1 MALLNRMANMTARI
15 RVKLKGYDSVVLDRS
30 TKSIIETAI
39 STGAKVAGPI
49 PLPTKKRKV
58 AVNRSPFVY
67 KSSMEHFEINT
78 HKRVIDIIDPTPKTI
93 DALQHLQMPAGVGIE
108 IQ

>member
-1 MALLNRMANMTARI
+1 MSDAKI
-15 RVKLKGYDSVVLDRS
+15 RVKLRGYDAVVLDKS
-30 TKSIIETAI
+30 AKSIIESAI

-49 PLPTKKRKV
+49 PLPTRKRKV
-58 AVNRSPFVY
+58 AVNRSTFIY
-67 KSSMEHFEINT
+67 KSSIEHFEIGT

-93 DALQHLQMPAGVGIE
+93 DALQHLQMPAGVEIE

>member
-1 MALLNRMANMTARI
+1 MSATAKI
-15 RVKLKGYDSVVLDRS
+15 RVKLKGYDAVVLDKAA
-30 TKSIIETAI
+30 KSIIETAI

-58 AVNRSPFVY
+58 AVNRSTFVY
-67 KSSMEHFEINT
+67 KSSIEHFEIGT
-78 HKRVIDIIDPTPKTI
+78 HKRLIDIIDPTPKTI
-93 DALQHLQMPAGVGIE
+93 DALQHLQMPAGVDIA

>member
-1 MALLNRMANMTARI
+1 MSDTGPKI
-15 RVKLKGYDSVVLDRS
+15 RVKLKGYDSVVLDKS
-30 TKSIIETAI
+30 AKSIIETAI

-49 PLPTKKRKV
+49 PLPTKRRKV
-58 AVNRSPFVY
+58 AVNRSPFIY
-67 KSSMEHFEINT
+67 KSSIEHFEIGT

>member
-1 MALLNRMANMTARI
+1 MSDTGPKI
-15 RVKLKGYDSVVLDRS
+15 RVKLKGYDSVVLDKS
-30 TKSIIETAI
+30 ATSIIETAI

-49 PLPTKKRKV
+49 PLPTKRRKV
-58 AVNRSPFVY
+58 AVNRSPFIY
-67 KSSMEHFEINT
+67 KSSIEHFEIGT

>member
-1 MALLNRMANMTARI
+1 MSDTGPKI
-15 RVKLKGYDSVVLDRS
+15 RVKLKGYDAVVLDKS
-30 TKSIIETAI
+30 SKSIIETAI

-49 PLPTKKRKV
+49 PLPTRRRKV
-58 AVNRSPFVY
+58 AINRSPFIY
-67 KSSMEHFEINT
+67 KSSIEHFEIGT

-93 DALQHLQMPAGVGIE
+93 DALQHLQMPAGVGKE

>member
-1 MALLNRMANMTARI
+1 MSDTGPKI
-15 RVKLKGYDSVVLDRS
+15 RVKLKGYDSVVLDKS
-30 TKSIIETAI
+30 AKSIIETAI

-49 PLPTKKRKV
+49 PLPTRKRKV
-58 AVNRSPFVY
+58 AVNRSPFIY
-67 KSSMEHFEINT
+67 KSSIEHFEIGT

-93 DALQHLQMPAGVGIE
+93 DALQRLQMPAGVGIE

>member
-1 MALLNRMANMTARI
+1 MSETGSKI
-15 RVKLKGYDSVVLDRS
+15 RVKLKGYDAVVLDKS
-30 TKSIIETAI
+30 SKSIIETAI

-49 PLPTKKRKV
+49 PLPTRRRKV
-58 AVNRSPFVY
+58 AVNRSPFIY
-67 KSSMEHFEINT
+67 KSSIEHFEIGT

>member
-1 MALLNRMANMTARI
+1 MSEIGSKI
-15 RVKLKGYDSVVLDRS
+15 RVKLKGYDAVVLDKS
-30 TKSIIETAI
+30 SKSIIETAI

-49 PLPTKKRKV
+49 PLPTRRRKV
-58 AVNRSPFVY
+58 AVNRSPFIY
-67 KSSMEHFEINT
+67 KSSIEHFEIGT

>member
-1 MALLNRMANMTARI
+1 MSDTGPKI

-30 TKSIIETAI
+30 AKSIIETAI

-58 AVNRSPFVY
+58 AVNRSPFIY
-67 KSSMEHFEINT
+67 KSSIEHFEIGT

>member
-1 MALLNRMANMTARI
+1 MASPAARI
-15 RVKLKGYDSVVLDRS
+15 RVKLKGYDAVVVDRS
-30 TKSIIETAI
+30 ARSIIETAI

-49 PLPTKKRKV
+49 PLPTKRRKT
-58 AVNRSPFVY
+58 AVNRSTFIY
-67 KSSMEHFEINT
+67 KSSIEHFEIRA
-78 HKRVIDIIDPTPKTI
+78 HKRIVDIIDPTPKTI

>member
-1 MALLNRMANMTARI
+1 MSERGSKI
-15 RVKLKGYDSVVLDRS
+15 RVKLKGYDAVVLDKS
-30 TKSIIETAI
+30 SKSIIETAI

-49 PLPTKKRKV
+49 PLPTRKRKL
-58 AVNRSPFVY
+58 AVNRSPFIY
-67 KSSMEHFEINT
+67 KSSIEHFEIAT

-93 DALQHLQMPAGVGIE
+93 DALQHLQMPAGVGLE

>member
-1 MALLNRMANMTARI
+1 MANTAKI
-15 RVKLKGYDSVVLDRS
+15 RVKLKGYDSIVVDKS
-30 TKSIIETAI
+30 AKSIIETAI

-49 PLPTKKRKV
+49 PMPTRKRKI
-58 AVNRSPFVY
+58 AVNRSPFIY
-67 KSSMEHFEINT
+67 KSSIEHFEINT

-93 DALQHLQMPAGVGIE
+93 DALQHLQMPAGVGVE

>member
-1 MALLNRMANMTARI
+1 MTARI
-15 RVKLKGYDSVVLDRS
+15 RVKLKGYDAIVLDKS
-30 TKSIIETAI
+30 TKSIVETAV
-39 STGAKVAGPI
+39 STGAKVAGPV
-49 PLPTKKRKV
+49 PLPTRKRKI
-58 AVNRSPFVY
+58 AVNRSPFIY

-93 DALQHLQMPAGVGIE
+93 DALQHLQMPAGVDIE

>member
-1 MALLNRMANMTARI
+1 MSEIGSKI
-15 RVKLKGYDSVVLDRS
+15 RVKLKGYDAVVLDRS
-30 TKSIIETAI
+30 SKSIIETAI

-49 PLPTKKRKV
+49 PLPTRNRKL
-58 AVNRSPFVY
+58 AVNRSPFIY
-67 KSSMEHFEINT
+67 KSSIEHFEIST

>member
-1 MALLNRMANMTARI
+1 MANTAKI
-15 RVKLKGYDSVVLDRS
+15 RVKLKGYDSIVVDRS
-30 TKSIIETAI
+30 AKSIIETAI

-49 PLPTKKRKV
+49 PMPTKKRKI
-58 AVNRSPFVY
+58 AVNRSPFIY
-67 KSSMEHFEINT
+67 KSSIEHFEINT

-93 DALQHLQMPAGVGIE
+93 DALQHLQMPAGVGVE

>member
-1 MALLNRMANMTARI
+1 MGNSTARI
-15 RVKLKGYDSVVLDRS
+15 RVKLKSFDPVVLDRS
-30 TKSIIETAI
+30 ARSILETAV

-49 PLPTKKRKV
+49 PLPSKKRV
-58 AVNRSPFVY
+58 FAVNRSPFIY
-67 KSSMEHFEINT
+67 KSSIEQFEIKT

-93 DALQHLQMPAGVGIE
+93 DALSHLDMPAGVEIE

>member
-1 MALLNRMANMTARI
+1 MSDAKI
-15 RVKLKGYDSVVLDRS
+15 RVKLKGYDAVVLDKS
-30 TKSIIETAI
+30 AKSIIESAI

-49 PLPTKKRKV
+49 PIPTRKRKV
-58 AVNRSPFVY
+58 AVNRSTFIY
-67 KSSMEHFEINT
+67 KSSIEHFEIST

-93 DALQHLQMPAGVGIE
+93 DALQHLQMPAGVEIE

>member
-1 MALLNRMANMTARI
+1 MASESPIAKI
-15 RVKLKGYDSVVLDRS
+15 RVKLKGYDAVVLDKS
-30 TKSIIETAI
+30 SKSIIETAI

-49 PLPTKKRKV
+49 PLPTRRKRV

-67 KSSMEHFEINT
+67 KSSMEHFEIRT
-78 HKRVIDIIDPTPKTI
+78 HKRIIDIIEPTPKTI

-108 IQ
+108 IQQ